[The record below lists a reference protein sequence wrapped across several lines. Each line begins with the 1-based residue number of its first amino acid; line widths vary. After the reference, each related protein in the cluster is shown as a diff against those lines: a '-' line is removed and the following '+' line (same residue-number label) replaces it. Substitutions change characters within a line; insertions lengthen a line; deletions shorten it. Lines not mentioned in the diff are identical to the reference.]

1 VGWGR
6 EGLLHPCRF
15 FAWPE
20 RLAELGKGVVG
31 ITPYLR
37 RQVSNSECT
46 LNGHICLRSPEEIE
60 VLSNFHWTNLTCSS
74 LCGNEQL
81 VPTSS
86 MPKRSMHNQ
95 KGTKHLVIVDDISD
109 SSVQEYPIESYYL
122 FFVFDLALSIKQI
135 SQHVSQEI
143 RFKLEES
150 RQTVEM
156 ISGLV
161 PVPSPV
167 VYHSQH
173 SEFSCKIQFLTYTAF
188 AESSL

>member
-1 VGWGR
+1 VGSGK
-6 EGLLHPCRF
+6 GSLLHPCRF
-15 FAWPE
+15 FAWRE
-20 RLAELGKGVVG
+20 RLAGFGNWAAG
-31 ITPYLR
+31 ITPCFR
-37 RQVSNSECT
+37 RQLSNSECT
-46 LNGHICLRSPEEIE
+46 PNGHIFLKFPEEIE
-60 VLSNFHWTNLTCSS
+60 VLSNFHWTDLTRCS

-81 VPTSS
+81 VPASQS
-86 MPKRSMHNQ
+86 CQRACIQ
-95 KGTKHLVIVDDISD
+95 KETKNLVIVDDISD

-122 FFVFDLALSIKQI
+122 FFIFDLALSIKQI

-173 SEFSCKIQFLTYTAF
+173 SEFSCKIKFLTYTAF